1 MLVSRN
7 PFARHELHRR
17 NVYSTATCAWCGQS
31 RTTKPRN
38 GTLGKSYL
46 YQFRCETDDGR
57 TYEGSKL
64 FCSKSCHDDYHGN

>member
-17 NVYSTATCAWCGQS
+17 NVPVVSQACSWCGNV
-31 RTTKPRN
+31 RKTKA
-38 GTLGKSYL
+38 GKFYL

-57 TYEGSKL
+57 TYEGSQL
-64 FCSKSCHDDYHGN
+64 FCSKSCHDVYHGN